1 MWQMPWLFNLIGKIF
16 FPRQQDWERSRSAK
30 IMLSVVAVSLVL
42 GVIIWKA
49 MKLMNRIK

>member
-1 MWQMPWLFNLIGKIF
+1 MQWLFNLIGKIF

-30 IMLSVVAVSLVL
+30 IMLSVVAVSLVV
-42 GVIIWKA
+42 GVILWKV